1 MKSNKIVGT
10 LYEKMFAVEAL
21 SRGLSLSDTVGDYL
35 PYDCIVDNGRELL
48 RIQVKGTRSKQA
60 SGYKVTVAKGNS
72 RNGKVARDLDAF
84 DYIACVVVADG
95 NSYWYIVPEKIIE
108 KKMSMKF
115 FLNPL
120 SKGKYEKYKHGWD
133 LIC

>member
-1 MKSNKIVGT
+1 MRSNKAVGT

-48 RIQVKGTRSKQA
+48 RIQVKGTRAKQA

-72 RNGKVARDLDAF
+72 HGEKVLRDADSF
-84 DYIACVVVADG
+84 DYIACVVMADG
-95 NSYWYIVPEKIIE
+95 NAHWYIVPEKIIE
-108 KKMSMKF
+108 SKMSMKF